1 MLTSEKTICHVLNQL
16 HTLQMRCESKIDK
29 DRMRRQFERIYR
41 SFEDLGYFIKNPI
54 GEDYNLMR
62 LDCEASIAG
71 DSSDD
76 LKIVEV
82 IKPIIYFRREREN
95 RIVQPGVVIAS
106 SQK

>member
-1 MLTSEKTICHVLNQL
+1 MPASEKTICHIINQL
-16 HTLQMRCESKIDK
+16 HTLQMRCESKMDK

-41 SFEDLGYFIKNPI
+41 SFEDLGYFIKNPL

-62 LDCEASIAG
+62 MDCKASIAG
-71 DSSDD
+71 DSSED

-82 IKPIIYFRREREN
+82 IKPIIYFRN
-95 RIVQPGVVIAS
+95 KKGNQIIQPSVVIVS